1 MPIIGICGLKGSG
14 KDTLANHLVETN
26 EFIKIAFADFIRN
39 ALMELF
45 DWDETS
51 FSPEKKEVKDPYW
64 GVTPRKMCQEIGT
77 EFLRHHCK
85 DFISSEFNLPNGEK
99 YNGSFHIKRINKEI
113 IKLLEADPKI
123 NIVFSDI
130 RFQDELDYIRK
141 LGGKII
147 RVSRNTLQNNE
158 FSNHISEKN
167 ISDLKNVDIELENNS
182 TILEFY
188 KRINVTVEHIE
199 AVHLQDHQRVD

>member
-14 KDTLANHLVETN
+14 KDTLANYLVETN

-77 EFLRHHCK
+77 EFLRYHCK
-85 DFISSEFNLPNGEK
+85 DFISTEFNLPSGEK

-113 IKLLEADPKI
+113 IKLLEADPKT
-123 NIVFSDI
+123 NIIFSDI

-182 TILEFY
+182 TILDFY